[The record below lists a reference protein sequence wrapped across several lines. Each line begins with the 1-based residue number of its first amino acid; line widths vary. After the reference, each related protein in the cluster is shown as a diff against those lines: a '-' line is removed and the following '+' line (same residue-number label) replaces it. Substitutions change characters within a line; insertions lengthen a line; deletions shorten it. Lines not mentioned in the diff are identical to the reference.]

1 MLVVLQFTISIALI
15 IGTLVVFEEIQF
27 AKDRPMGYNRSNLLT
42 VFRNTP
48 ESMKNFREIRADLLA
63 IRAIEDITL
72 ANGPTTALYDKLQTG
87 WNWPG
92 KDPGQQ
98 LYMGMLPVA
107 QNFGSTVQWQF
118 TTGRDFSTDHPTDS
132 MGIVL
137 NETAVKQMGLKHPV
151 GTLMGYEHNEW
162 FGLQPDKKFEVIG
175 VIKDMIMESPFAPV
189 MPTLYL
195 MKVPDTNLFCYTI
208 RLKPSIPFSKSIAM
222 IEPIFRK
229 YNPCRAIYLGFANDN
244 EYSQNF
250 IVENRIGMLSLVF
263 AAFAIFIICLGLF
276 GLASFTAEQ
285 RTREI
290 GIRKVLGA
298 SLVNLWQLLSKEYL
312 LLVLIAIMIALPL
325 SGWFMHNWLQRYDYR
340 TPISIWIFWV
350 RSHLPS
356 LLP

>member
-1 MLVVLQFTISIALI
+1 
-15 IGTLVVFEEIQF
+15 
-27 AKDRPMGYNRSNLLT
+27 
-42 VFRNTP
+42 
-48 ESMKNFREIRADLLA
+48 
-63 IRAIEDITL
+63 
-72 ANGPTTALYDKLQTG
+72 
-87 WNWPG
+87 
-92 KDPGQQ
+92 
-98 LYMGMLPVA
+98 
-107 QNFGSTVQWQF
+107 
-118 TTGRDFSTDHPTDS
+118 
-132 MGIVL
+132 
-137 NETAVKQMGLKHPV
+137 
-151 GTLMGYEHNEW
+151 
-162 FGLQPDKKFEVIG
+162 
-175 VIKDMIMESPFAPV
+175 MESPFAPV

-229 YNPCRAIYLGFANDN
+229 YNPAVPFTWFANDN

-263 AAFAIFIICLGLF
+263 AAFAIFISCLGLF

-340 TPISIWIFWV
+340 TPISIWIFLGTIALAFIITMITV
-350 RSHLPS
+350 SVQSVSVS
-356 LLP
+356 LANPVKSLRTE